1 MTFELN
7 WRAAL
12 AASFASDSYEEVAP
26 ATGPT
31 MITTLAFDSAVE
43 AEAAGTAREIA
54 IRKARDRALRSLG
67 NGILRGSA
75 DQLVAQPPNRM
86 WRASSDSRMGA
97 PDSMPTWSRAGMAPT
112 SELPVGAARS
122 DGLRW
127 SWRWLGCCPARSQR
141 AGLRGV
147 DAPAHD
153 RS

>member
-67 NGILRGSA
+67 NGSLRGSA

-86 WRASSDSRMGA
+86 WRASPDSRMGA
-97 PDSMPTWSRAGMAPT
+97 PDSMRISSRARNGPNVRIPGRSSTVGRPAV
-112 SELPVGAARS
+112 ELAVVEVLPGPQ
-122 DGLRW
+122 
-127 SWRWLGCCPARSQR
+127 PARR
-141 AGLRGV
+141 IAGRRRTG
-147 DAPAHD
+147 
-153 RS
+153 S